1 MKCVALLSVLLVVS
15 AVSMAQASRGAKDM
29 LAGISGAH
37 KHAALISGVR
47 ELLPP
52 LPEAASLEL
61 ELLPK
66 QGRALLTKEKLAVF
80 ASGVRKHR
88 AAISGVR
95 PVELAAPVAEELIMP
110 L

>member
-1 MKCVALLSVLLVVS
+1 MKCVALLSCLLVVS

-66 QGRALLTKEKLAVF
+66 QGRALLTALGGTTAAQVSF
-80 ASGVRKHR
+80 GV
-88 AAISGVR
+88 AT
-95 PVELAAPVAEELIMP
+95 LL